1 MVADTFEVGYG
12 VEIEHTRFGVALV
25 AVEAEDVRIL
35 TGEGQVVYVLL
46 QVGEFLCLVVAE
58 RLIVKRRHR
67 TLKQCNDAAAELI
80 QLVPCRIGEREPV
93 AYIALRRFREV
104 SRMVADAL
112 DIVYRV
118 ENAGDV
124 VRVAVGY
131 VKGVEL
137 DEIRGYMVVEVVYY
151 LLFSMTLLRSLSLRF
166 IRA

>member
-1 MVADTFEVGYG
+1 
-12 VEIEHTRFGVALV
+12 
-25 AVEAEDVRIL
+25 
-35 TGEGQVVYVLL
+35 
-46 QVGEFLCLVVAE
+46 
-58 RLIVKRRHR
+58 
-67 TLKQCNDAAAELI
+67 
-80 QLVPCRIGEREPV
+80 
-93 AYIALRRFREV
+93 
-104 SRMVADAL
+104 MVADAL

-137 DEIRGYMVVEVVYY
+137 NEIRGYMVVEVVYY